1 MMRWHMNGRFGSAR
15 NGRQSRNG
23 VALGKEG
30 ISMIVSRQKNLPAE
44 ERRNVTVEAV
54 IDLAGKTNPES
65 ITTAAIAKHMNLTQ
79 GALFRHFPNKEA
91 IWQAVMKWV
100 AERLMARIE
109 KASEGIT
116 SPIEKMQAMFLA
128 HVAFI
133 SEHPGAP
140 RMMFGELQSNKA
152 TPAKRLADTMLTQ
165 YAERLQGLIEAG
177 KVRGELRPELDGE
190 AAATLFI
197 GTIQGLA
204 MQSLIAGDM
213 THMIKD
219 APRVFEIYRR
229 GIATGASAGAAG

>member
-1 MMRWHMNGRFGSAR
+1 MNAT
-15 NGRQSRNG
+15 Q
-23 VALGKEG
+23 K
-30 ISMIVSRQKNLPAE
+30 KNLPAE

-54 IDLAGKTNPES
+54 VDLAGRTNPDS

-109 KASEGIT
+109 KAAEGIE
-116 SPIEKMQAMFLA
+116 SPIETMQAMFLA
-128 HVAFI
+128 HVAFV

-140 RMMFGELQSNKA
+140 RMMFGELQGSKE
-152 TPAKRLADTMLTQ
+152 TPAKRMARAMLKQ
-165 YAERLQGLIEAG
+165 YAIRLNDLIEVG
-177 KVRGELRPELDGE
+177 KSRDELRADLDSE

-213 THMIKD
+213 SHMVED
-219 APRVFEIYRR
+219 APRVFAIYRR
-229 GIATGASAGAAG
+229 GIVAEFENDKGE